1 MFGNDRD
8 SMRRY
13 YLQCWHKHCQKLP
26 MDALERQV
34 SSVIAEHPEHHDLLT
49 QSDKALQRDYLPEM
63 GETNPFLHMG
73 LHLGIREQVTTN
85 RPQGIASL
93 YHILASKLGAHEAEH
108 RMMDCLAESIWLAQR
123 NNTTPDEHAYLTCLN
138 QHAGSSKKE

>member
-13 YLQCWHKHCQKLP
+13 YLQCWQKFQEKQPLN
-26 MDALERQV
+26 ALEQQIANV
-34 SSVIAEHPEHHDLLT
+34 VAEHPEYHRLLQLHET
-49 QSDKALQRDYLPEM
+49 AIQRDYLPDN

-73 LHLGIREQVTTN
+73 LHLGIREQVATN
-85 RPQGIASL
+85 RPAGIIEL
-93 YHILASKLGAHEAEH
+93 YQQLMIKYGTHEAEH

-123 NNTTPDEHAYLTCLN
+123 QQTPPDEQAYLDCLKTR
-138 QHAGSSKKE
+138 G